1 MRKRWCTNEGYCTTT
16 WGPMAQ
22 ASREAGMARDS
33 KTTPGIALTEA

>member
-1 MRKRWCTNEGYCTTT
+1 
-16 WGPMAQ
+16 MAQ